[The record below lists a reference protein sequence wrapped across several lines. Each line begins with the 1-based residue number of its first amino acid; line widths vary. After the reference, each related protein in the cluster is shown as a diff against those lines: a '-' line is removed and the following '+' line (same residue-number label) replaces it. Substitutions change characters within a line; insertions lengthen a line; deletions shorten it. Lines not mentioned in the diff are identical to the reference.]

1 MVEENKSPG
10 GSLLFTE
17 FVSLPDLVKSEVSNL
32 SDTQLNYT
40 SNKWE
45 WSEWSIRNQL
55 SHMASLIPRWL
66 VVRWGNDLFPDGE
79 HGIENLASITNSP
92 SDRRLDDELY
102 WELKDILYMFEKFV
116 DLARKVLE
124 EKSTE
129 YLRSRVVER
138 NATPQWKSMSRAHPH
153 GVTVT
158 GDPASGTMTLEA
170 TFRHIYYEE
179 ITHLY
184 NIQRL
189 KMAQNLPILVDIP
202 KVGYWMLDD
211 WDRSEP

>member
-40 SNKWE
+40 SNKWK

-66 VVRWGNDLFPDGE
+66 VVRWGHDLFPDGE

-116 DLARKVLE
+116 DLAWKVLE